1 MTERNICLL
10 VCLAVWLGLPAGFAA
25 PADAERLIAL
35 AREHPDSAEL
45 ASAIRDAFPAAD
57 LAKGTAVAEQGPDFF
72 FAIESA
78 ADPRIVIDED
88 APAPTAPLDS
98 GKLHFYIASLATS
111 RTHNFHYVIDGAS
124 FGGRFN
130 VIAYGPESYLRPGVK
145 PSRLTEKRVHTSTI
159 YPGMQS
165 NYWIYTPAEYDPKT
179 PAAVMV
185 WQDGEAQVDRE
196 GPSRSLDVI
205 DNLTAEKKIPVIV
218 HIFIS
223 PGTVNGK
230 RMRSIEYDTVSD
242 RYVRFLL
249 EEILPLAAREYN
261 LRTDSY
267 SRAIAGESSGG
278 ICAFNA
284 AWFRPDAFSRVISR
298 VGSFTSIQWEKE
310 AQEGGNDYPF
320 KVRREAKRN
329 IRVWLQDGFNDL
341 ENQFGSW
348 PLQNIEMANSLK
360 YRGYDFHLSF
370 SNNAHGRTPGFAE
383 DAEELTWLWRG
394 YDASKTSEE
403 FQMDPAE
410 RELPYYR
417 VRLAERSPEK

>member
-1 MTERNICLL
+1 MTDRNICPL
-10 VCLAVWLGLPAGFAA
+10 VCLALWLGIPAAFAA
-25 PADAERLIAL
+25 PADAEKLIAL

-45 ASAIRDAFPAAD
+45 ASAIRDAFPAAE

-72 FAIESA
+72 FAVESPA
-78 ADPRIVIDED
+78 EPQIVVDED
-88 APAPTAPLDS
+88 AAAPTAPLDS
-98 GKLHFYIASLATS
+98 GRLHYYIASLTTS

-124 FGGRFN
+124 FGGKFN

-145 PSRLTEKRVHTSTI
+145 PGHLTEKRVHTSTI

-165 NYWIYTPAEYDPKT
+165 NYWIYTPAGYDPRT
-179 PAAVMV
+179 PAAVMI
-185 WQDGEAQVDRE
+185 WQDGEAQVERD
-196 GPSRSLDVI
+196 GPSRSLNVI

-223 PGTVNGK
+223 PGTMNGK
-230 RMRSIEYDTVSD
+230 RMRSVEYDTVSD

-261 LRTDSY
+261 LRTDAY

-310 AQEGGNDYPF
+310 APEGGNDYPF

-383 DAEELTWLWRG
+383 DAEELTWLWRD
-394 YDASKTSEE
+394 YDASETSEE

-410 RELPYYR
+410 KNLPYYR